1 MTGRP
6 DRIRRI
12 LLKISGES
20 LSRRGELGIDQG
32 EIHTIAEQI
41 GAVAELGVQI
51 ALVVG
56 GGNLMRGAA
65 MAEAGVNRATA
76 DNMGM
81 LATAINCLAM
91 QDSLERVGLDTRAM
105 SAVHMNSFMEPYVR
119 RRADRHLERNRIVL
133 LACGTGNPFCTT
145 DTAAALRA
153 TELGVD
159 ALLKA
164 TKVDGV
170 YTADP
175 QKDPTA
181 TKLEHVTYLDALN
194 QDLRVMDLT
203 AFTMC
208 MENSMPIMVFDLFQP
223 GNLKRAVQGDEIGTW
238 VTGP

>member
-1 MTGRP
+1 
-6 DRIRRI
+6 
-12 LLKISGES
+12 
-20 LSRRGELGIDQG
+20 
-32 EIHTIAEQI
+32 
-41 GAVAELGVQI
+41 
-51 ALVVG
+51 
-56 GGNLMRGAA
+56 MRGAV
-65 MAEAGVNRATA
+65 MAKAGVNRGTA

-81 LATAINCLAM
+81 LATAINCLAL
-91 QDSLERVGLDTRAM
+91 QDSLEQIDLETRAM

-119 RRADRHLERNRIVL
+119 RRADRHLERGRIVL
-133 LACGTGNPFCTT
+133 LACGTGNPYCTT

-175 QKDPTA
+175 DLDPSA

-194 QDLRVMDLT
+194 RDLRVMDLT

-208 MENSMPIMVFDLFQP
+208 MENDMPIMVFDLFEA
-223 GNLKRAVQGDEIGTW
+223 GNLKRAVMGEDIGTW
-238 VTGP
+238 VTKN